1 MVKKFLRNILNESEL
16 VERLFGDYIFRWRFR
31 EELSLLNGSSLSDSN
46 HPSII
51 HMGVNRGATQWVK
64 DVLRRVGHTVDL
76 VHVNWNG
83 MAFHSDYPYLDQLG
97 EVGQYKSFFRPRGYL
112 YSSFGGYPVGIP
124 ELEKYKVVL
133 VVRDPRDVLVSRY
146 FSIKVSH
153 GVPPVK
159 NPNRDEFL
167 KRREQAQ
174 EESIDEFVFRTSQRL
189 RDTYDE
195 YMYGLLEDHPDVHIA
210 RYEDMATDVEEWLSN
225 VLSYIEIS
233 PPKSLVREIV
243 EEARAVQEKD
253 EDETEHVRKGKPGDH
268 REKLS
273 PRTIERLN
281 DTFSDVLQKF
291 EYAR

>member
-1 MVKKFLRNILNESEL
+1 
-16 VERLFGDYIFRWRFR
+16 
-31 EELSLLNGSSLSDSN
+31 
-46 HPSII
+46 
-51 HMGVNRGATQWVK
+51 MGVNRGATQWVK
-64 DVLRRVGHTVDL
+64 DVLRRVGHTVNL

-83 MAFHSDYPYLDQLG
+83 MAFHSDYPYLDQLD

-112 YSSFGGYPVGIP
+112 YSSFGGYPAGIP
-124 ELEKYKVVL
+124 ELRKYKAVL

-167 KRREQAQ
+167 ERREQAQ
-174 EESIDEFVFRTSQRL
+174 KESIDEFVRRTSQGL

-195 YMYGLLEDHPDVHIA
+195 YMDGLLKDHPDVHVA
-210 RYEDMATDVEEWLSN
+210 RYEDMATDVEEWLHN
-225 VLSYIEIS
+225 LLAYIEIS
-233 PPKSLVREIV
+233 PPKRLVREIV
-243 EEARAVQEKD
+243 EEARAVQEKE
-253 EDETEHVRKGKPGDH
+253 EDETEHVRKGQPGDH

-273 PRTIERLN
+273 SRTVERLN

-291 EYAR
+291 EYPR